1 MMNGPAAHS
10 AKELTRLIRRKE
22 VSVWEVVE
30 AHLRQIETVNPRL
43 NAVVTLAAESALAE
57 ARKADEA
64 LARGELFGPL
74 HGVPMTIKDN
84 LDTAGVISTGG
95 TKGRAAFVPR
105 EDAVVVARLR
115 AAGAILLGK
124 TNTPEL
130 TMAYETDNLVHG
142 RTNNPY
148 DPTLT
153 AGGSSGG
160 AAAII
165 ATGGSAF
172 DIGSDTGGSIR
183 VPSHFCGTVGLMPTA
198 GRIPKKGHILPP
210 GGFVDDMTS
219 LGPMARKVEDL
230 ELVFDVLAAT
240 DTGEAISRGGSES
253 VRMKDLRAAFFVDNG
268 IIAPAP
274 EIEATVRA
282 VAQACAETGM
292 NVDETCPAVVRDS
305 LDLTLDL
312 WTADGGKCFGDV
324 LAACGT
330 SELHPSMQVVMEFC
344 RLRPKA
350 STEELQIRW
359 DHYRAAMHEFIQR
372 FDILISPVCPFAA
385 LPHGS
390 TFAEERFPGFSYTM
404 THNLTGWPVVV
415 IRGGTT
421 REGLPVGVQV
431 AGRPWQEDH
440 ALAVARALEACLGEW
455 PGPPS

>member
-1 MMNGPAAHS
+1 VTNGPAAHS
-10 AKELTRLIRRKE
+10 ARELARSIRKKE
-22 VSVWEVVE
+22 VSVWEVVQ

-57 ARKADEA
+57 ARKADDA

-84 LDTAGVISTGG
+84 LDTAGVVSTGG

-183 VPSHFCGTVGLMPTA
+183 VPSHFCGTVGLVPTA

-210 GGFVDDMTS
+210 GGFVDEMTS
-219 LGPMARKVEDL
+219 LGPMARKVGDL
-230 ELVFDVLAAT
+230 ELLFAVIAAT
-240 DTGEAISRGGSES
+240 DTGEAISRGRSES
-253 VRMKDLRAAFFVDNG
+253 VRRKDLRAAFFVDNG
-268 IIAPAP
+268 IVAPAP

-282 VAQACAETGM
+282 VAQACAEIGLK
-292 NVDETCPAVVRDS
+292 VDEAYPEVVRDS

-324 LAACGT
+324 LTACGT
-330 SELHPSMQVVMEFC
+330 SELHSFMQVVMEFC

-350 STEELQIRW
+350 STDELRIRW
-359 DHYRAAMHEFIQR
+359 DNYRAAMHEFMER

-431 AGRPWQEDH
+431 AGRPWQEDQV
-440 ALAVARALEACLGEW
+440 LAVARALEACFGEW
-455 PGPPS
+455 PGPPL

>member
-1 MMNGPAAHS
+1 MNSPAAHS
-10 AKELTRLIRRKE
+10 AKELARLIREKKA
-22 VSVWEVVE
+22 SAWEVVQ

-43 NAVVTLAAESALAE
+43 NAVVALVAERALDE
-57 ARKADEA
+57 ARRADEA

-84 LDTAGVISTGG
+84 LDTAGVVSTGG

-105 EDAVVVARLR
+105 DDAVVVGRLR

-198 GRIPKKGHILPP
+198 GRIPKKGHILPS

-230 ELVFDVLAAT
+230 ELVFQVIAAT
-240 DTGEAISRGGSES
+240 DTGETPFGAHSKS
-253 VRMKDLRAAFFVDNG
+253 VRTKDLRAVFFVDNG
-268 IIAPAP
+268 IIGPAP
-274 EIEATVRA
+274 EIEAAVRA
-282 VAQACAETGM
+282 VAHAGAQIGLR
-292 NVDETCPAVVRDS
+292 VDETCPAAVRDS

-312 WTADGGKCFGDV
+312 WTGDGGKCFGDV
-324 LAACGT
+324 LTACGT
-330 SELHPSMQVVMEFC
+330 SELHPFMEVVMEFC

-350 STEELQIRW
+350 SADQLRIRW
-359 DHYRAAMHEFIQR
+359 DHYRAAMGEFMEK

-390 TFAEERFPGFSYTM
+390 TFAEDRFPGFSYTM

-415 IRGGTT
+415 VRGGTT
-421 REGLPVGVQV
+421 REGLP
-431 AGRPWQEDH
+431 
-440 ALAVARALEACLGEW
+440 
-455 PGPPS
+455 